1 MRAMDRIGLGNP
13 GIVAVARRD
22 ELHSMMRFLLKCP
35 GRAILSLGI
44 CDPRFEWCGCK
55 RFEGAI

>member
-1 MRAMDRIGLGNP
+1 MDRVGLGNP